1 MKSVRV
7 HSTGGHRIH
16 LLCGFVSQTSGIVQ
30 LSTVVPRFAAY
41 DVHILQ
47 SMHDVSVNFCKLFL
61 KTFQVLIAFK
71 SSRPGRL
78 ERLKAIKTFQSFP
91 EEP

>member
-16 LLCGFVSQTSGIVQ
+16 LLCGFVSQILGIVQ

-47 SMHDVSVNFCKLFL
+47 SMHDVSVNFCKLFYKLL
-61 KTFQVLIAFK
+61 KFYLLLKV
-71 SSRPGRL
+71 PGL
-78 ERLKAIKTFQSFP
+78 ATSNI
-91 EEP
+91 